1 MLLSYTEEL
10 YAYIQQNI
18 CEWNDIKSEICFE
31 TIRKE
36 GKRVDRKKQDWL
48 IIIKAGQLVHGRLL
62 IYFLQLV
69 ILKSKKKKERE
80 KNKLPW
86 LHTLFQ
92 PHSISLFPLQ

>member
-48 IIIKAGQLVHGRLL
+48 VTIKAGQRGSFRCGSV
-62 IYFLQLV
+62 V
-69 ILKSKKKKERE
+69 NESDEE
-80 KNKLPW
+80 P
-86 LHTLFQ
+86 
-92 PHSISLFPLQ
+92 